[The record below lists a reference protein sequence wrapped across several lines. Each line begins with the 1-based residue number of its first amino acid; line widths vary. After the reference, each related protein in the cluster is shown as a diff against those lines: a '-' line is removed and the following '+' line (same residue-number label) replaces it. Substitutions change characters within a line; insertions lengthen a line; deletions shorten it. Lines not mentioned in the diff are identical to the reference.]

1 MALSVGDTAPAIAL
15 KDSTGA
21 LLRFSQFKGQP
32 VVVYFYPKADTSGC
46 TAQACALRDA
56 EPELNELGAT
66 VIGISPDQPEKL
78 AKFIDKYDLN
88 FSLLSDPEHKIAET
102 YGVWAEKSLYGR
114 KYMGIVRSAF
124 VVDAKGKLA
133 AVFPKIS
140 PKDTVP
146 KVTKVL
152 ESLKG

>member
-15 KDSTGA
+15 KDASGT
-21 LLRFSQFKGQP
+21 LVRLSKFKGQP

-46 TAQACALRDA
+46 TTQACALRDA
-56 EPELNELGAT
+56 EPELNALGAT
-66 VIGISPDQPEKL
+66 VLGISPDQPAKL
-78 AKFIDKYDLN
+78 AKFIEKYSLN
-88 FSLLSDPEHKIAET
+88 FDLLSDLEHSVAEA
-102 YGVWAEKSLYGR
+102 YGVWGEKSLYGR

-133 AVFPKIS
+133 GAFPKIS

-146 KVTKVL
+146 KVTKIL
-152 ESLKG
+152 ESLQD